1 MIGDS
6 QEIEV
11 KFYLTDPKGFVVRLA
26 AAGGIME
33 HARCHETDLR
43 FDNESGDL
51 RVTGRVLRLRS
62 DEKITLTYKEAG
74 DISTGATSRREIEV
88 EVNDYNV
95 TREIL
100 EAIGYHPYMMYE
112 KYRTTYNF
120 NQCEVVLDEMPYGWF
135 CEIEGQSPLLIQQT
149 AELLGLNWKNR
160 ILDSYTF
167 LFARCRDSLG
177 LTFSDLSFLNYKGVS
192 VTYRDLGVSPGDN
205 QEKGK

>member
-1 MIGDS
+1 MIGDF

-11 KFYLTDPKGFVVRLA
+11 KFYLTDPTKFILRLKA
-26 AAGGIME
+26 VGATLKHE
-33 HARCHETDLR
+33 REHETDLR
-43 FDNESGDL
+43 FDNSAGDL
-51 RVTGRVLRLRS
+51 RITDRVLRLRS

-88 EVNDYNV
+88 AVTDFNI
-95 TREIL
+95 TRELL

-112 KYRTTYNF
+112 KYRTTYKL

-149 AELLGLNWKNR
+149 AELLGLNWKYR

-167 LFARCRDSLG
+167 LFARCRDTLG
-177 LTFSDLSFLNYKGVS
+177 LTFSDLSFSNFKEVS
-192 VTYRDLGVSPGDN
+192 VTPLDLGVSPGDV
-205 QEKGK
+205 QDKSR